1 MIVLSDLSKPTDSAT
16 AYGQPIALTA
26 KVDTALCVGAG
37 GSSGSLADK
46 PILRNAKGQLV
57 IPASQLKGRLR
68 HGCER
73 LARALEWP
81 VCQSPR
87 AEAMCPQWADN
98 AHNSKASLFRRSDY
112 LVPGYSRQ
120 NPDNPQQNPQ
130 DLKYHCLICRIFGN
144 PVLPSRLMVE
154 DLVCDL
160 PQALLPETLRPGVT
174 LNRRRGTA
182 EDQKLYF
189 LETSPPGA
197 GLEFKGQ
204 LLLSPEAPDEAL
216 PLLLAALHQI
226 HALGGSKS
234 AGLGWVKWTVDN
246 LDQLRPQLTDEQW
259 QKLKEG
265 CKNA

>member
-1 MIVLSDLSKPTDSAT
+1 MILLSTLSQQIDAQTNFQSS
-16 AYGQPIALTA
+16 YGQPIDLTA

-87 AEAMCPQWADN
+87 AEAMCPQWAD
-98 AHNSKASLFRRSDY
+98 HSDPEKARFVRDDY
-112 LVPGYSRQ
+112 Q
-120 NPDNPQQNPQ
+120 IDNYP
-130 DLKYHCLICRIFGN
+130 KHHCLVCQIFGN
-144 PVLPSRLMVE
+144 PVLPSQLVVE

-160 PQALLPETLRPGVT
+160 PQDLLPETLRPGVT
-174 LNRRRGTA
+174 INRRRGTA

-204 LLLSPEAPDEAL
+204 LFLSPEAPDAAL
-216 PLLLAALHQI
+216 PLLLGALHQI
-226 HALGGSKS
+226 YALGGSKS
-234 AGLGWVKWTVDN
+234 AGLGWVTWMVDN
-246 LDQLRPQLTDEQW
+246 LDQLQPQLTDEQW
-259 QKLKEG
+259 QMLKEG
-265 CKNA
+265 RKNA